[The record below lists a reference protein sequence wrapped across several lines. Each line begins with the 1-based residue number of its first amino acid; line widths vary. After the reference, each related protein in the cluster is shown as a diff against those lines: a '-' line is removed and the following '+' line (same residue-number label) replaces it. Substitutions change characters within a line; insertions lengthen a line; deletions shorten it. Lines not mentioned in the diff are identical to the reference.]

1 MQRQSTFAPGA
12 LQARGRSAIIRR
24 LCDEQNRAA
33 SPSRHCVSCAAVPR
47 LCRERRS
54 LRDLS
59 QSLHDGAAGGENGAG
74 KSTMLKIL
82 ARDIAPDTGSIA
94 TEKEVKI
101 GFLRQDIDFEQ
112 GRTVLE
118 EAYEAFTD
126 IKIVEKKLEEI
137 NHQLV
142 TRTDYESEEYSQIIE
157 DLADYTHRFDLLGG
171 YNYVGDTEKI
181 LLGLGF
187 KREDFN
193 NQTETFSGGWRMRI
207 ELAKLLLQSN
217 DILLLDEPTNHL
229 DIESIIWLEN
239 FLRNYPGVV
248 VIVSHDKMFLDN
260 VTNRTIEISLGKAY
274 DFNKPYSQYLELRHE
289 IREKQLATQKNQ
301 AKKIEETEKLIEKFR
316 AKASKAS
323 MAQSLIKK
331 LDKVERIEVD
341 EDDNSVMNISFPVSI
356 TPGKVVIEAENVTKK
371 YGEKTILKDISL
383 LVERGSKIAFVGQNG
398 QGKSTFIKAIV
409 KDIDYTGTIKLGH
422 NVQLGYF
429 AQNQAEYLDGEIT
442 LLQTM
447 QDAANDTNRS
457 KVRDMLGSFLFRGDD
472 VEKKV
477 KVLSGGER
485 NRLALCKLLLQPI
498 NVLVMDEPT
507 NHLDIKS
514 KNVLKAA
521 LQQYEGTLLLVSHDR
536 DFLQGMSNIV
546 YEFKDQK
553 IKEYLGDI
561 NFFLEQ
567 RNLENMREVE
577 KKDAVKKE
585 VPKDKSLSYEEQKKG
600 KALQNKLSKVESQIK
615 QLEMDI
621 QKDDKLLA
629 SNYDKH
635 IEDASFFMA
644 YNKKKKDLDN
654 LLEEWE
660 TIQME
665 IENA

>member
-1 MQRQSTFAPGA
+1 MLNIHNLSVSFGGTF
-12 LQARGRSAIIRR
+12 LFEEVTFR
-24 LCDEQNRAA
+24 LGSGDR
-33 SPSRHCVSCAAVPR
+33 VGLV
-47 LCRERRS
+47 
-54 LRDLS
+54 
-59 QSLHDGAAGGENGAG
+59 GKNGAG

-82 ARDIAPDTGSIA
+82 AGDFKPDSGSIA
-94 TEKEVKI
+94 TEKEVKM
-101 GFLRQDIDFEQ
+101 GFLRQDIDFEL

-118 EAYEAFTD
+118 EAYQAFED
-126 IKIVEKKLEEI
+126 IKKTEVRIDQI
-137 NHQLV
+137 NHLLA
-142 TRTDYESEEYSQIIE
+142 TRTDYESQTYSELIDE
-157 DLADYTHRFDLLGG
+157 LSDVTHHFEVLGG

-187 KREDFN
+187 KREEFN
-193 NQTETFSGGWRMRI
+193 NQTDTFSGGWRMRI

-229 DIESIIWLEN
+229 DIESIIWLEG
-239 FLRNYPGVV
+239 FLRNFPGVV

-274 DFNKPYSQYLELRHE
+274 DFNKSYSQYLVLREE

-341 EDDNSVMNISFPVSI
+341 EDDNSVMNISFPVSQ
-356 TPGKVVIEAENVTKK
+356 TPGRVVIEAENVTKAYDDK
-371 YGEKTILKDISL
+371 IILKDISL

-409 KDIDYTGTIKLGH
+409 NEFKYQGSIKLGH

-442 LLQTM
+442 LLETM
-447 QDAANDTNRS
+447 VNAAKDSNRS

-498 NVLVMDEPT
+498 NVLLMDEPT

-514 KNVLKAA
+514 KNVLKTA
-521 LQQYEGTLLLVSHDR
+521 LNKFEGTLLLVSHDR
-536 DFLQGMSNIV
+536 DFLQGMANTV

-553 IKEYLGDI
+553 IREYLGDI

-567 RNLENMREVE
+567 RNAMNMREIE
-577 KKDAVKKE
+577 KKDVVANLNSNKENKTVLYEDQKKN
-585 VPKDKSLSYEEQKKG
+585 KSL
-600 KALQNKLSKVESQIK
+600 QNRLSKIESQIK
-615 QLEMDI
+615 QLEIDI
-621 QKDDKLLA
+621 QNDDKALM

-644 YNKKKKDLDN
+644 YNKKKQELDK
-654 LLEEWE
+654 LLEDWE
-660 TIQME
+660 VIQSE
-665 IENA
+665 IDALN